1 MPRLIHYELGKDV
14 IAFTTTRQE
23 GVGKGAYSEFNITH
37 YCGDDPEAVKQNRR
51 ALCQLLGIEDT
62 HLILPRQTHQTNIRR
77 VDEGFINLT
86 EDERRV
92 ALEGM
97 DAVVTNLSGVC
108 IGVSTADCIPVLI
121 YDPVRH
127 VACAVHAG
135 WRGTVARIVEKAI
148 ATMTAHYGSHPQD
161 MVAQI
166 GPGISLDNFEVG
178 DEVYEAFLEA
188 GFDMSSIS
196 RHEQKWH
203 IDLPQCN
210 RLQLL
215 SCGIPDDTISL
226 SPLCTY
232 QHPDTLFSARRLG
245 IHSGRLFTGIVL
257 V

>member
-1 MPRLIHYELGKDV
+1 M
-14 IAFTTTRQE
+14 IAFTTTRQG
-23 GVGKGAYSEFNITH
+23 GVGKGTYSEFNITH
-37 YCGDDPEAVKQNRR
+37 YCGDDPEAVRQNRR
-51 ALCQLLGIEDT
+51 MLCQLLGIEDT

-86 EDERRV
+86 EDERRI

-196 RHEQKWH
+196 HHEEKWH

-215 SCGIPDDTISL
+215 SCGVPDDAIFL